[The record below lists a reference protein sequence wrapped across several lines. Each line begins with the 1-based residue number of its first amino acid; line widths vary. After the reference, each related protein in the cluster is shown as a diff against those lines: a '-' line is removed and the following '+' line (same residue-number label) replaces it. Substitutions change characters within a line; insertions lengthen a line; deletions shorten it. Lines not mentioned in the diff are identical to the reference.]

1 LQGLVIVKDKIEIDS
16 KEIEEFLIAVIRLLA
31 VGIER
36 ISLEK
41 ENQKTK
47 LLERSNEVREILLNT
62 MSHDLKTPLASILG
76 SVGLLLEKD
85 EFDISTKKHILKNI
99 ELSSKRMNRLIGN
112 LLDSARLDDKNRN
125 LKMDWCDMEDILG
138 VALYE
143 FNESEIDKSI
153 TTNIDENLELFW
165 GDSVLLNRLI
175 VNLLDN
181 AIKYSIKKEILINI
195 INESENLKIKIFN
208 DGKSIKYDDLKIIFD
223 KFYRLDSYG
232 DIKGSGIGLSICK
245 SIVKAHRGEIQ
256 AYNFKNGVCFE
267 VNLPKIK
274 KPMEIKE

>member
-1 LQGLVIVKDKIEIDS
+1 
-16 KEIEEFLIAVIRLLA
+16 
-31 VGIER
+31 
-36 ISLEK
+36 
-41 ENQKTK
+41 
-47 LLERSNEVREILLNT
+47 
-62 MSHDLKTPLASILG
+62 
-76 SVGLLLEKD
+76 
-85 EFDISTKKHILKNI
+85 
-99 ELSSKRMNRLIGN
+99 MNRLIGN